1 MGDYNDLTVAELKDL
16 LREAGLPLSGKKA
29 DLVARL
35 DDAGADA
42 PVVEKKVAKKE
53 VAKKEVAKVADDS
66 ADDSGDETEADA
78 DEESDDDFDDDDFDD
93 EEEWDDEEMIHIARQ
108 KPELD
113 DSTKAALIARKAQYK
128 KQPAFRRQEW
138 YRYKRLSKTGWR
150 KPKGYQSSQRLNRK
164 YRSPMVRIGFGKVI
178 GARGLHPSGFS
189 EVMVHRPD
197 DLEIIDPKTEAAR
210 IGKRVGNRKRIA
222 IHEKADELGIR
233 VLNRRRNI

>member
-1 MGDYNDLTVAELKDL
+1 MGEYDDLTVAELKDL

-42 PVVEKKVAKKE
+42 PVTEKEVTEKE
-53 VAKKEVAKVADDS
+53 VAEVSDDS
-66 ADDSGDETEADA
+66 DEADA
-78 DEESDDDFDDDDFDD
+78 DDDFDDDDFDD
-93 EEEWDDEEMIHIARQ
+93 EEEWDDEVMIHVARQ

-113 DSTKAALIARKAQYK
+113 DATKEALVARKAQYK
-128 KQPAFRRQEW
+128 KQPKFRRQEW

-164 YRSPMVRIGFGKVI
+164 YRSPMVRIGFGKVTE
-178 GARGLHPSGFS
+178 ARGLHPSGFS

-197 DLEIIDPKTEAAR
+197 DLGVIDPKTEAAR
-210 IGKRVGNRKRIA
+210 IGKTVGKRKRIA

>member
-1 MGDYNDLTVAELKDL
+1 MGEYDDLTVAELKDL

-35 DDAGADA
+35 DDAGTDA
-42 PVVEKKVAKKE
+42 PVAEKE
-53 VAKKEVAKVADDS
+53 VAEVAEDS
-66 ADDSGDETEADA
+66 SDEADA
-78 DEESDDDFDDDDFDD
+78 DDDFDDDDFDD
-93 EEEWDDEEMIHIARQ
+93 EEEWDDEVMIHVARQ

-113 DSTKAALIARKAQYK
+113 DATKEALVARKAQYK
-128 KQPAFRRQEW
+128 KQPKFRRQEW

-164 YRSPMVRIGFGKVI
+164 YRSPMVRIGFGKVTE
-178 GARGLHPSGFS
+178 ARGLHPSGFS

-210 IGKRVGNRKRIA
+210 IGKTVGKRKRIA

>member
-1 MGDYNDLTVAELKDL
+1 MGEYDDLTVAELKDI

-42 PVVEKKVAKKE
+42 PAAEKE
-53 VAKKEVAKVADDS
+53 VAEVAEDS
-66 ADDSGDETEADA
+66 SDEADA
-78 DEESDDDFDDDDFDD
+78 DDDFDDDDFDD
-93 EEEWDDEEMIHIARQ
+93 EEEWDDEVMIHVARQ

-113 DSTKAALIARKAQYK
+113 DATKEALVARKAQYK
-128 KQPAFRRQEW
+128 KQPKFRRQEW

-164 YRSPMVRIGFGKVI
+164 YRSPMVRIGFGKVTE
-178 GARGLHPSGFS
+178 ARGLHPSGFS

-210 IGKRVGNRKRIA
+210 IGKTVGKRKRIA